1 MDQNV
6 QPRARR
12 ALSLGDR
19 RREVLQEL
27 RECIDLQGERSWVI
41 VINLDRFG
49 LINVGVG
56 FEVAD
61 HLLDCYKTC
70 IEFVLPNGGT
80 CWHLHAD
87 EFLVHIKAAGQE
99 IGRITER
106 IHQAVNDLR
115 VASVN
120 ANLALT
126 CSIGTVASAENDF
139 PAQEYVRQATA
150 AMMQAK
156 RDGGNGT
163 VVFESS
169 ILMSANRKLQ
179 LECDLRHALSSGQLE
194 VYLQSQFDTH
204 ECVIGAEC
212 LLRWNH
218 PERGTISP
226 GEFLPLAEE
235 SDLIVDIG
243 RWVIDQACTIQARL
257 GSAGSDMRI
266 SINISPRQFM
276 KANFCDSLMHA
287 VKFHGADA
295 SKLVLEVTE
304 GLVLRGLAE
313 VRKRMLFLV
322 SKGFVLSLDDFGT
335 GYSSFSYLKSLPVQ
349 EMKIPR
355 SFVAQEASDENSVMQ
370 AMMLMARSMKLEVV
384 AEGVETPEELKRLR
398 RLGGDQLIFQG
409 FLFARPVPAEHWMA
423 QFISRSTIPA

>member
-1 MDQNV
+1 MDQNI

-12 ALSLGDR
+12 TLSLGDR

-27 RECIDLQGERSWVI
+27 RECIDLHGERSWVI
-41 VINLDRFG
+41 LINLDRFG

-61 HLLDCYKTC
+61 HLLDCCKTC
-70 IEFVLPNGGT
+70 IEFVLPKGAA
-80 CWHLHAD
+80 CWHLHSD
-87 EFLVHIKAAGQE
+87 EFLVHVKATSTE
-99 IGRITER
+99 IGQITER
-106 IHQAVNDLR
+106 IHQAVKDLR
-115 VASVN
+115 VASIN
-120 ANLALT
+120 ENLALT
-126 CSIGTVASAENDF
+126 CSIGTVRYAESYS
-139 PAQEYVRQATA
+139 PAHEYVRQATA

-163 VVFESS
+163 VQFESS
-169 ILMSANRKLQ
+169 ILKSANRKLE
-179 LECDLRHALSSGQLE
+179 LECDLRRALSSGQLE

-218 PERGTISP
+218 PEKGTISP

-243 RWVIDQACTIQARL
+243 RWVIDQACAIQARL
-257 GSAGSDMRI
+257 GAAGSDIRI
-266 SINISPRQFM
+266 SVNISPRQFM
-276 KANFCDSLMHA
+276 KANFCESLMHT
-287 VKFHGADA
+287 VKVHGADA

-304 GLVLRGLAE
+304 SLVLRGLAE

-355 SFVAQEASDENSVMQ
+355 SFVAQEAPGENSVMH

-384 AEGVETPEELKRLR
+384 AEGVETAEELQRLR

-409 FLFARPVPAEHWMA
+409 FLFARPVPVEHWMA
-423 QFISRSTIPA
+423 QFETRSTLLA